1 MNYQS
6 CPVPFIRFCFPA
18 LFEIAVLD
26 SKNPENNIEAMA
38 KHDLSRQEAN
48 DFVAQ
53 VDTGGR
59 NATGWPG
66 RLIAAVTFT
75 WALFQLYIAS
85 NLPFWLTDVTGF
97 SVIVTNSNAR
107 LIHLAF
113 GFFLASLAFPLF
125 KSSPKD
131 RIPWYDWALALA
143 GVAACLYIVVLRNE
157 IAIRAGLPTQG
168 DLIAST
174 VGMSILGITVYRA
187 LGLPLLIVAS
197 VFVSYVFFG
206 NSEWLPETIQWKGA
220 SYGKAM
226 WHFWMQN
233 EGVFGVALGVSA
245 SLIFLFVL
253 FGSILEKAGA
263 GNYFIK
269 IAFALLGH
277 LRGGPAK
284 AAVVASALSGMY
296 SGSSIANT
304 VTTGTFTI
312 PLMKRTG
319 FSAEKAGAVEV
330 ASSTNGQLTPP
341 VMGAAAFLIAE
352 FTGIS
357 YQEILKHALLPAL
370 VSYIALFYIVHLE
383 ALKMD
388 LKGLPKPPSTL
399 TFVNKLTGFLGGFI
413 GISLL
418 GIVVYYGLGWI
429 KVAAPDFAFTIV
441 AVGCTLFYLY
451 LLKLASRTPD
461 LIVDDPDD
469 PILELPSAGAT
480 AITGLYYILPI
491 VILIWSIIIERLSPA
506 LSAFWAAIAMTIVS
520 LTQNPIKAFF
530 RGSGDYAATFKV
542 GLCDWIAGM
551 MAGSRNM
558 ISIAVATGAAGII
571 VGTISLTGAHQ
582 VVGEFVEFLSGGYLI
597 VMLILVALMS
607 LILGMGLPTTANYIV
622 VSSLMAPVII
632 TLGAANG
639 LLVPLIA
646 VHLFVFYFGIL
657 ADDTPPVGL
666 AAFAAAAISKG
677 DPIKT
682 GIQGFTY
689 DIRTALLPFLFIFNT
704 ELLLVDVSAF
714 KAVFV
719 FIVAVIAMMLFA
731 SATQGY
737 LFTRNKIWESGL
749 LLLVAFTLF
758 RPGYWL
764 DQVSSPYQSNE
775 PAKIYEIVGQAT
787 PDGVLTIIVS
797 GPDFDSG
804 EINSTTILVPLG
816 QPADAVRRLQEAG
829 LAVTVE
835 DGLAVIEEP
844 FPGSPYFESIGKSF
858 DYYGDTPVQVA
869 DVLKPRER
877 VFKEVFYIPAILLL
891 ALVVFLQR
899 RRIARAPGNA
909 NTPTQAV

>member
-1 MNYQS
+1 M
-6 CPVPFIRFCFPA
+6 A
-18 LFEIAVLD
+18 
-26 SKNPENNIEAMA
+26 ENSASENQLE
-38 KHDLSRQEAN
+38 
-48 DFVAQ
+48 DFAA

-59 NATGWPG
+59 DPIGWEG
-66 RLIAAVTFT
+66 KLIAYVAFI

-85 NLPFWLTDVTGF
+85 NLPFWLTDVTGI
-97 SVIVTNSNAR
+97 SLIVTNSNAR

-113 GFFLASLAFPLF
+113 GFFLATLAFPLF
-125 KSSPKD
+125 KSSPRD
-131 RIPWYDWALALA
+131 RIPWYDWILAVV
-143 GVAACLYIVVLRNE
+143 GVACCLYIVVLRNE
-157 IAIRAGLPTQG
+157 IAVRAGLPTTG
-168 DLIAST
+168 DLVAST
-174 VGMSILGITVYRA
+174 LGMIILGITVYRS

-197 VFVSYVFFG
+197 VFVCYVFFG
-206 NSEWLPETIQWKGA
+206 NSDWMPETIQWKGA

-245 SLIFLFVL
+245 TLIFLFVL

-319 FSAEKAGAVEV
+319 FSPEKAGAVEV

-357 YQEILKHALLPAL
+357 YQDILKHALVPAL

-383 ALKMD
+383 AMKLN
-388 LKGLPKPPSTL
+388 LQGLPKPPSNK
-399 TFVNKLTGFLGGFI
+399 TFARKLMGFLSGFI
-413 GISLL
+413 GIALL
-418 GIVVYYGLGWI
+418 GIIVYFGLGWI
-429 KVAAPDFAFTIV
+429 KDLAPNAAFYIV
-441 AVGCTLFYLY
+441 AVGCGLFYLF
-451 LLKLASRTPD
+451 LLKLASKTPD
-461 LIVDDPDD
+461 LVVDDPDA
-469 PILELPSAGAT
+469 PITELPHAGET

-491 VILIWSIIIERLSPA
+491 VILIWSIVIERLSPA
-506 LSAFWAAIAMTIVS
+506 LSAFWAAIAMIIVV
-520 LTQNPIKAFF
+520 LTQDLIKSFF
-530 RGSGDYAATFKV
+530 RGTGNYGAAFKTGV
-542 GLCDWIAGM
+542 NAWVEGM

-558 ISIAVATGAAGII
+558 ISISVATGAAGII

-597 VMLILVALMS
+597 VMLLLVAVMS

-682 GIQGFTY
+682 GIQGFAY

-704 ELLLVDVSAF
+704 ELLLIDVSPL
-714 KAVFV
+714 KAVFI

-731 SATQGY
+731 AATQGFF
-737 LFTRNKIWESGL
+737 LTRNRKWESLVL
-749 LLLVAFTLF
+749 LLIAFTLF
-758 RPGYWL
+758 RPGFWL
-764 DQVSSPYQSNE
+764 DKVSPPFNSSE
-775 PAKIYEIVGQAT
+775 PTKVYEVVGEAT
-787 PDGVLTIIVS
+787 PDGVVTMVVS
-797 GPDFDSG
+797 GPDFDTG
-804 EINSTTILVPLG
+804 EVASTTILVPLG
-816 QPADAVRRLQEAG
+816 ERSEAIERLENAG
-829 LAVTVE
+829 LSVVLE
-835 DGLAVIEEP
+835 DGFAKIEEP
-844 FPGSPYFESIGKSF
+844 FPGTPFFETIGKTF
-858 DYYGDTPVQVA
+858 DFYGEQPVQISEVLTPA
-869 DVLKPRER
+869 DRSP
-877 VFKEVFYIPAILLL
+877 KEIFYIPAVLLL
-891 ALVVFLQR
+891 GLIYWLQKR
-899 RRIARAPGNA
+899 RRDGDLVSTTA
-909 NTPTQAV
+909 